1 MCFIYAF
8 IEIRNGQQLGISPIK
23 KKKKKEK
30 RLGVLFLFFFFF
42 FENQRLGAKSIK
54 FYIIVLYAK

>member
-23 KKKKKEK
+23 KKKKNKKEK
-30 RLGVLFLFFFFF
+30 
-42 FENQRLGAKSIK
+42 
-54 FYIIVLYAK
+54 

>member
-30 RLGVLFLFFFFF
+30 RLG
-42 FENQRLGAKSIK
+42 AKFIK

>member
-23 KKKKKEK
+23 KKKKKKEK
-30 RLGVLFLFFFFF
+30 RLGVLFLFSFF

>member
-23 KKKKKEK
+23 KKKKKKNKKEK
-30 RLGVLFLFFFFF
+30 
-42 FENQRLGAKSIK
+42 
-54 FYIIVLYAK
+54 